1 MPTTLHPPRHPVPRR
16 ELVLPL
22 LAVAY
27 AAIEPWRLRARLPDP
42 IAIHWGIDGMPDGS
56 APLVVDALV
65 MLLATAL
72 VALVPL
78 LAAGGADR
86 RDARLLVAVGQ
97 GMGAFFLLLRHRTL
111 ALNLD
116 ASVWSD
122 AGALTLMDLRVL
134 ALLVLPAAALG
145 WCIAG
150 ARPER
155 VRQVREPARVALPSD
170 ADLAWV
176 GHQSWPLGRLLGPL
190 LAAAGAALAAVRVTP
205 DGLIIGGTLAFTG
218 LLVWGLTS
226 ITVAVGPAGLRVRF
240 GPLGWPGVRV
250 PLGSITRVELEDVE
264 PLSYGGWGY
273 RILPGVR
280 AVVIRRG
287 EALRVARSGRPDLIV
302 TVDDAATAA
311 AVLAA
316 HVDAQGSGSGPAQ

>member
-1 MPTTLHPPRHPVPRR
+1 MPTTLHPPRTPVPRR

-22 LAVAY
+22 LAVVY
-27 AAIEPWRLRARLPDP
+27 AAVEPWRLRARLPDP
-42 IAIHWGIDGMPDGS
+42 IASHWGMNGMPDAS

-65 MLLATAL
+65 MLVATAL
-72 VALVPL
+72 VAMVPL

-86 RDARLLVAVGQ
+86 RDARVLVAVGQ
-97 GMGAFFLLLRHRTL
+97 GIAAFFLLLRHRTL
-111 ALNLD
+111 TLNVD
-116 ASVWSD
+116 AAVWSD
-122 AGALTLMDLRVL
+122 AGALTLADLGVL
-134 ALLVLPAAALG
+134 VLLVLPAAALG
-145 WCIAG
+145 WWFAG

-155 VRQVREPARVALPSD
+155 VRQVRAPARVALPSD
-170 ADLAWV
+170 AALTWL
-176 GHQSWPLGRLLGPL
+176 GHQSWPFGRLLGPL
-190 LAAAGAALAAVRVTP
+190 LAAGGAVLAAVRVTP
-205 DGLIIGGTLAFTG
+205 DGLIIGATLALTG
-218 LLVWGLTS
+218 LVVWALTS

-250 PLGSITRVELEDVE
+250 PLEGITGVELEDVD

-280 AVVIRRG
+280 AVVVRRG
-287 EALRVARSGRPDLIV
+287 EGLRIARAGRPDLIV

-316 HVDAQGSGSGPAQ
+316 HVEARGSGSGPAH

>member
-1 MPTTLHPPRHPVPRR
+1 MPTTLHPPRTPVPRR

-22 LAVAY
+22 IAVVY

-42 IAIHWGIDGMPDGS
+42 IAIHWGMDGMPDAS

-65 MLLATAL
+65 MLVATAL

-97 GMGAFFLLLRHRTL
+97 GMGAFFLFLRHRTL
-111 ALNLD
+111 ALNVD

-122 AGALTLMDLRVL
+122 AGALTLADLGVL
-134 ALLVLPAAALG
+134 ALLVLPAVALG
-145 WCIAG
+145 WWLGG

-155 VRQVREPARVALPSD
+155 VRQVRAPARVVLPSD
-170 ADLAWV
+170 GDLTWL
-176 GHQSWPLGRLLGPL
+176 GHQSWPFGRLLGPL
-190 LAAAGAALAAVRVTP
+190 LAAGGAVLAAVRVTP
-205 DGLIIGGTLAFTG
+205 DGLIIGATLALTG
-218 LLVWGLTS
+218 LAVWALTS

-250 PLGSITRVELEDVE
+250 PLDGITGVELEDVD
-264 PLSYGGWGY
+264 PLFYGGWGY
-273 RILPGVR
+273 RVLPGVR
-280 AVVIRRG
+280 AVVVRRG
-287 EALRVARSGRPDLIV
+287 EGLRIARSGRPDLIV

-316 HVDAQGSGSGPAQ
+316 HVDARGSGRGPAH

>member
-1 MPTTLHPPRHPVPRR
+1 MPTTLHPPRPPVPRR

-42 IAIHWGIDGMPDGS
+42 IAIHWGIDGMPDGN

-65 MLLATAL
+65 MLVATAL

-122 AGALTLMDLRVL
+122 AGALTLLDLGVL

-145 WCIAG
+145 WWIAG

-190 LAAAGAALAAVRVTP
+190 LAAAGAALTAVRVTP
-205 DGLIIGGTLAFTG
+205 DGLIIGATLAFTG

-250 PLGSITRVELEDVE
+250 PLDSITGVELEDVE

-287 EALRVARSGRPDLIV
+287 EALRVTRSGRPDLIV

-316 HVDAQGSGSGPAQ
+316 HVAARGSGGGPAQ

>member
-42 IAIHWGIDGMPDGS
+42 IAIHWGIDGMPDGN

-122 AGALTLMDLRVL
+122 AGALTLMDLGVL

-190 LAAAGAALAAVRVTP
+190 LAAAGAALTAVRVTP
-205 DGLIIGGTLAFTG
+205 DGLIIGATLAITG

-287 EALRVARSGRPDLIV
+287 EALRVTRSGRPDLIV

-316 HVDAQGSGSGPAQ
+316 HVAARGSGGGPAQ

>member
-1 MPTTLHPPRHPVPRR
+1 MPTTLHPPRTPVPRR
-16 ELVLPL
+16 ELVLPF

-42 IAIHWGIDGMPDGS
+42 VAIHWGLDGLPDGS
-56 APLVVDALV
+56 APLIVDALV
-65 MLLATAL
+65 MVVATAL

-86 RDARLLVAVGQ
+86 RDARVLVAVGQ
-97 GMGAFFLLLRHRTL
+97 GMAAFFLLLRHRTL
-111 ALNLD
+111 TLNLD
-116 ASVWSD
+116 VTVWTE
-122 AGALTLMDLRVL
+122 AGALTLMDLGVM
-134 ALLVLPAAALG
+134 ALLVLPAAAFG
-145 WCIAG
+145 WWVAG

-155 VRQVREPARVALPSD
+155 VRQLRQPAQVTLPSD

-176 GHQSWPLGRLLGPL
+176 GHQSWPVGRLLGPL
-190 LAAAGAALAAVRVTP
+190 LGAGGAVLVAVRVTP
-205 DGLIIGGTLAFTG
+205 EGLIIGGTLALAG
-218 LLVWGLTS
+218 LLVWWLTS
-226 ITVAVGPAGLRVRF
+226 ITVAVGPTGLRVRF
-240 GPLGWPGVRV
+240 GPFGWPGVRV
-250 PLGSITRVELEDVE
+250 PLEGITTVELEDVE

-287 EALRVARSGRPDLIV
+287 EGLRVGRADRPALVV

-316 HVDAQGSGSGPAQ
+316 HVEARGSGGGSAH

>member
-1 MPTTLHPPRHPVPRR
+1 MPTTLHPPRTPVPRR

-42 IAIHWGIDGMPDGS
+42 VAIHWGIDGLPDGS

-65 MLLATAL
+65 MLVATAL

-86 RDARLLVAVGQ
+86 RDARVLVAVGQ
-97 GMGAFFLLLRHRTL
+97 SMGAFFLLLRHRTL

-116 ASVWSD
+116 VTVWTE
-122 AGALTLMDLRVL
+122 AGALTLMDLGVL
-134 ALLVLPAAALG
+134 ALLVLPTAAFG
-145 WCIAG
+145 WWVAG

-155 VRQVREPARVALPSD
+155 VRKVRAPAQVTLPSD

-176 GHQSWPLGRLLGPL
+176 GHQSWPVGRMLGLMLG
-190 LAAAGAALAAVRVTP
+190 AGGAVLVAVRVTP
-205 DGLIIGGTLAFTG
+205 EGLIIGATLAFTG
-218 LLVWGLTS
+218 LLVWWSTS

-250 PLGSITRVELEDVE
+250 PLGSITGVVLEDVE

-280 AVVIRRG
+280 AVIIRRG
-287 EALRVARSGRPDLIV
+287 EGLRVGRAERPALVV

-316 HVDAQGSGSGPAQ
+316 HVAARGSDDGSAH